1 MEYSIISKLV
11 LDTLR
16 YSAFGVGHMILF
28 RQKSLKFR
36 LEKHFLKLIIKMEEL

>member
-11 LDTLR
+11 LDTLC
-16 YSAFGVGHMILF
+16 YSAFGVGHILF